1 MDIARVLIGRIDAL
15 KGSSVWD
22 GSICGFCWFKPSTSS
37 QSYALLI
44 WPVVCLFIARKW
56 AGVFPSEGCARA
68 PEKSVGERVPS
79 RGDPLRAP
87 GGRWGGKLDH
97 PYLDAVGERS
107 SLTPIYSDRR
117 KGAP

>member
-1 MDIARVLIGRIDAL
+1 MDIARVLIGRIDAI

-68 PEKSVGERVPS
+68 PEKSVGERATRYGGSVVPS
-79 RGDPLRAP
+79 RGCGLPQP
-87 GGRWGGKLDH
+87 WGGAGRLDI
-97 PYLDAVGERS
+97 PWQ
-107 SLTPIYSDRR
+107 
-117 KGAP
+117 

>member
-68 PEKSVGERVPS
+68 PEKSVGEGVPS
-79 RGDPLRAP
+79 RGDPLRSP
-87 GGRWGGKLDH
+87 GGRAEANFD
-97 PYLDAVGERS
+97 PPSLDATGY
-107 SLTPIYSDRR
+107 PRR
-117 KGAP
+117 LPPLYI

>member
-1 MDIARVLIGRIDAL
+1 MDIVRVLIGRIDAL

-22 GSICGFCWFKPSTSS
+22 GFIWGFCGFKPSKSS
-37 QSYALLI
+37 QSYGLLI

-79 RGDPLRAP
+79 RGDPLRSP
-87 GGRWGGKLDH
+87 GGRWEANFDH
-97 PYLDAVGERS
+97 PYLDAYGERS
-107 SLTPIYSDRR
+107 RLTPT
-117 KGAP
+117 